1 MTPESHPPS
10 PSYSHNAPPPPRNG
24 RLIAMGLAGVAALAF
39 AGVLGVRVKDKLAQR
54 GEMEQQSKTA
64 ATAEPKHELVR
75 VVKPARVKWRAVVPV
90 TGTLGPV
97 QEADLGFKVG
107 GRLASVS
114 VNEGERVKAGETL
127 ATLDCAESGAQ
138 AAAARAAVKAAEAG
152 LAMSEDAAKRTDGLA
167 QTGAVSDSDRVGVE
181 LRRAAAAAQVE
192 QARAGAQLASVMVS
206 NCRLVAPFGGLVT
219 RVPAG
224 VGKIVGPGEPLFHLQ
239 DTSILEL
246 RATLSEEDRFLVEV
260 GADIDVATDESAFGP
275 ATNEAPRAPKT
286 RGRVTAV
293 MPSLDRL
300 TRRLPILA
308 EVPETPGT
316 PLLAG
321 AFVRARVASKEEIDA
336 LALPASA
343 QRPGSQD
350 EIVLVKDGKAERRH
364 VVFTRGEDGKLY
376 VRSGLAET
384 DVVLEA
390 PSSGL
395 ESGDV
400 VYVAP

>member
-10 PSYSHNAPPPPRNG
+10 PSYSPLPPPSRAG
-24 RLIAMGLAGVAALAF
+24 RTVAIVLAVVAGTAF
-39 AGVLGVRVKDKLAQR
+39 AGVLGVRLKDTLAQR
-54 GEMEQQSKTA
+54 GEMETQSKAA

-75 VVKPARVKWRAVVPV
+75 AVKPARVKWRAVVPV
-90 TGTLGPV
+90 TGTLSPI

-114 VNEGERVKAGETL
+114 VREGERVKAGATL
-127 ATLDCAESGAQ
+127 ASLDCAESGAQ
-138 AAAARAAVKAAEAG
+138 AAAARAAVKAADAG
-152 LAMSEDAAKRTDGLA
+152 LAMAEDAAKRVDGLA
-167 QTGAVSDSDRVGVE
+167 QTGSVSDADRVGVE
-181 LRRAAAAAQVE
+181 LRRAAAAAQLE

-224 VGKIVGPGEPLFHLQ
+224 LGKIVGPGEPLFHLQ

-246 RATLSEEDRFLVEV
+246 RATLSEDDRFLVEA
-260 GADIDVATDESAFGP
+260 GADIDVATDESAFAP
-275 ATNEAPRAPKT
+275 ASAEAPRALKT

-293 MPSLDRL
+293 MPTLDRL
-300 TRRLPILA
+300 TRRAPLLA
-308 EVPETPGT
+308 EVPETPGM

-321 AFVRARVASKEEIDA
+321 AFVRGRVASKEELEV

-350 EIVLVKDGKAERRH
+350 EVVLVKDGKAERRR

-376 VRSGLAET
+376 VRSGLTES
-384 DVVLEA
+384 DLVLEA

-395 ESGDV
+395 ADGDV
-400 VYVAP
+400 VYLAP